1 MPKTKTSSSVKK
13 RFKVTAGGKLLRR
26 HGMKSHN
33 LTKKTSKRKR
43 AFDKNF
49 PVAKEWVMALRGT
62 GRAFAEMFALFAL
75 ALRVT
80 ATVLRVTSRL
90 VMPKSKGN

>member
-26 HGMKSHN
+26 RAMQSHN

-43 AFDKNF
+43 RFSKDQ
-49 PVAKEWVMALRGT
+49 PVHETNERALKKMI
-62 GRAFAEMFALFAL
+62 GRKG
-75 ALRVT
+75 
-80 ATVLRVTSRL
+80 VL
-90 VMPKSKGN
+90 

>member
-26 HGMKSHN
+26 RAMQSHN

-43 AFDKNF
+43 RFSKDQ
-49 PVAKEWVMALRGT
+49 PVDESNVRAVQQMF
-62 GRAFAEMFALFAL
+62 GR
-75 ALRVT
+75 
-80 ATVLRVTSRL
+80 
-90 VMPKSKGN
+90 KGKR

>member
-26 HGMKSHN
+26 RAMQSHN

-43 AFDKNF
+43 RFSKDQ
-49 PVAKEWVMALRGT
+49 PVSKADE
-62 GRAFAEMFALFAL
+62 RAVRQLFG
-75 ALRVT
+75 
-80 ATVLRVTSRL
+80 
-90 VMPKSKGN
+90 SKGRR

>member
-26 HGMKSHN
+26 HAMKSHN

-43 AFDKNF
+43 GFRKDV
-49 PVAKEWVMALRGT
+49 PVDRADARAVKKMFG
-62 GRAFAEMFALFAL
+62 GRA
-75 ALRVT
+75 
-80 ATVLRVTSRL
+80 SR
-90 VMPKSKGN
+90 